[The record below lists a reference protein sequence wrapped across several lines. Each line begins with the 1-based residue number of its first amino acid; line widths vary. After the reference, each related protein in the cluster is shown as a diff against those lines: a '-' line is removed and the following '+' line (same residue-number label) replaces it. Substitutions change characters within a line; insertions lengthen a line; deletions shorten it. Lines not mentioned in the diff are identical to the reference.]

1 MASVRPRVIE
11 FDVTVDQDRTATSG
25 DGGSRIPHDE
35 AWRAEHLVLAG
46 AVRCVLTSLDY
57 HARRLG
63 LRVTAAGS
71 AHGVV
76 TKRETDG
83 KYAFVEIEER
93 LEVELDRPL
102 DVQALREL
110 VARAENGCFVGN
122 SLTARPRYR
131 WVVDGTEVA

>member
-1 MASVRPRVIE
+1 MAAVRPRVIE
-11 FDVTVDQDRTATSG
+11 FDVSVDRDRAATSG
-25 DGGSRIPHDE
+25 EGGVGIPRDDG
-35 AWRAEHLVLAG
+35 WRAEHLVLAG

-63 LRVTAAGS
+63 LGVTASGT

-102 DVQALREL
+102 DDGAVREL
-110 VARAENGCFVGN
+110 LAKAERGCFVGN
-122 SLTARPRYR
+122 SLTAPPRYR
-131 WVVDGTEVA
+131 WVVNGREVE